1 VDRAGITPLSVSHL
15 GRRGRFYQ
23 LVQVRNLTARR
34 VGKAEFSGG
43 AGTTV
48 VVPRGSYHT
57 FVTATGG
64 RLNRTARQS
73 FITRG

>member
-1 VDRAGITPLSVSHL
+1 MTEGGSVWGEDGWAVQPGEGDSSTSAART
-15 GRRGRFYQ
+15 GR
-23 LVQVRNLTARR
+23 
-34 VGKAEFSGG
+34 KAEFSGG